1 MAIGVTPP
9 ASDPKKLP
17 ASPERRI
24 TRDPRLHGVPR
35 EVTSFVGRQDEL
47 SRLEAILP
55 QSSLITLTGT
65 GGVGKTRL
73 AIRLAVTHARDYP
86 DGVWLVRLTDIAED
100 SLVEQ
105 FVDRAMSLADN
116 PGDQRGDS
124 LVERLS
130 GQRVLIILDNCEHVL
145 GGAARLA
152 YDLMHGA
159 PGVQIIA
166 TSRESLKVLG
176 EVVFEVQPLS
186 EAVQLFIDRAGSA
199 SPGFHAEGEDLTAIA
214 KLCARLDRL
223 PLAIELAAVRVR
235 ALSPN
240 DLLNRQ
246 EAFFD
251 LLAGG
256 NTGGD
261 QRHQTLRGAIQWSYD
276 LCSNKEKELWSRL
289 SVFAGGFG
297 VDAVEEVCAGGL
309 INRSDIPL
317 LLSDLV
323 DKSVLSTARSAGRVR
338 YRMLES
344 IRSFGIEK
352 LADAPD
358 GDTWY
363 QRHLNFH
370 LALAEL
376 SEKQT
381 LGVVES
387 DINTRIRRERAN
399 LEAAINY
406 GISTPGQER
415 TAMRLV
421 GSLWFFWN
429 ANGHL
434 RAGQFWLSRV
444 LKADSTPSPERAK
457 CLWVLG
463 WFHMIQGDNENA
475 RKRLNES
482 IRTAE
487 VVGDRESRALA
498 MQFLGTVEHIDGNP
512 ERAVELLDF
521 SIGEHDAQ
529 HDNGSLPLLGIVQK
543 AFVYCLTDASD
554 RAIELSEAAISAG
567 LKNGEQ
573 FSASW
578 AMWTKGMAHW
588 SLEQYAEAKESLRQ
602 ALEIKR
608 ELHDWLGVS
617 VCLDVLAWVAVRE
630 NRMTDA
636 ATLWGEGRRLYG
648 EVGSLPL
655 FGSAK
660 HVEIREAHQALAA
673 AALGT
678 ATFARYFDDAAREP
692 ATGTEHRATPAA
704 ASGPGSATVVTL
716 TSREH
721 EISGL
726 VAQGLSNREIAG
738 QLVLSIRTVEGHVQ
752 NLLNKFGFHS
762 RQQLS
767 EWVKATEA
775 PQ

>member
-1 MAIGVTPP
+1 MTTP
-9 ASDPKKLP
+9 ASEPNNIP
-17 ASPERRI
+17 SSPEHRI
-24 TRDPRLHGVPR
+24 LPRPRVHGLPR

-47 SRLEAILP
+47 SRLETILT

-73 AIRLAVTHARDYP
+73 AIRLAAMHAHQHP
-86 DGVWLVRLTDIAED
+86 DGVWFIQLTDISED

-105 FVDRAMSLADN
+105 FVDRAMSTQDN
-116 PGDQRGDS
+116 PGDQTGDS
-124 LVERLS
+124 LIERLA
-130 GQRVLIILDNCEHVL
+130 GKRVLIILDNCEHVL
-145 GGAARLA
+145 DGAAQLA
-152 YDLMHGA
+152 YDLIHGA

-176 EVVFEVQPLS
+176 ETVFEVQPLS

-199 SPGFHAEGEDLTAIA
+199 SPGFHAAGEDLAAIA
-214 KLCARLDRL
+214 KLCERLDGL

-240 DLLNRQ
+240 DLLSRQ

-276 LCSNKEKELWSRL
+276 LCSNKEKALWTRL
-289 SVFAGGFG
+289 TVFAGGFE
-297 VDAVEEVCAGGL
+297 VDAVEEVCTGGL
-309 INRSDIPL
+309 VNRADIPL
-317 LLSDLV
+317 LLSSLV
-323 DKSVLSTARSAGRVR
+323 DKSVLSTVRSAGRVR

-344 IRSFGIEK
+344 IRSFGIEE
-352 LADAPD
+352 LAEAPD

-370 LALAEL
+370 VALAEL

-381 LGVVES
+381 LGVIES
-387 DINTRIRRERAN
+387 DINTRLRRERTN
-399 LEAAINY
+399 LEAAVTH
-406 GISTPGQER
+406 SLATPGQER
-415 TAMRLV
+415 TGMRLI

-434 RAGQFWLSRV
+434 RSGQFWLSKV
-444 LKADSTPSPERAK
+444 LAADATPSPERAK

-475 RKRLNES
+475 RKCLNES
-482 IRTAE
+482 INTAE
-487 VVGDRESRALA
+487 LVGDRESRALA
-498 MQFLGTVEHIDGNP
+498 IQFLGTVEHIDGNP

-521 SIGEHDAQ
+521 SISEHDAQ
-529 HDNGSLPLLGIVQK
+529 HDSGSLPLLGIVQK

-554 RAIELSEAAISAG
+554 RAIELSEAAIAVG

-588 SLEQYAEAKESLRQ
+588 SLEQYPEAKASLRQ

-636 ATLWGEGRRLYG
+636 ATLWGEGRRFYG

-660 HVEIREAHQALAA
+660 HVEIREAHQTLAA
-673 AALGT
+673 TALGT

-716 TSREH
+716 TSRER
-721 EISGL
+721 EISAL

-752 NLLNKFGFHS
+752 NLLNKLGFHS
-762 RQQLS
+762 RQALS
-767 EWVKATEA
+767 EWFKATETS
-775 PQ
+775 P